1 MFFGLT
7 NHYKNYYVQHHA
19 KSKLC
24 NSWAI
29 YCNYTIITLYK
40 KYIHLNK
47 NNFIWLFYVNMI
59 KWLFK
64 VDNWSSRHK
73 FVRLLEEEIKLLI
86 KSDFAGLKKLLLT
99 SLLMLSLYICI
110 LKTFV
115 FWRLWHMY
123 KITENYMFLKS
134 KHETLFL
141 HTVFHHKTLY
151 LLVFLHRNN
160 FTQCLISAYTFIFL
174 FFLWHYFFFS
184 DSAKSQPTSQIF

>member
-99 SLLMLSLYICI
+99 SLLMLSLYI
-110 LKTFV
+110 
-115 FWRLWHMY
+115 Y
-123 KITENYMFLKS
+123 S
-134 KHETLFL
+134 KL
-141 HTVFHHKTLY
+141 
-151 LLVFLHRNN
+151 
-160 FTQCLISAYTFIFL
+160 L
-174 FFLWHYFFFS
+174 FFEDFGTCTKSPKIICFEKVNMKHFFYIQYFIIKLS
-184 DSAKSQPTSQIF
+184 IF

>member
-59 KWLFK
+59 KWLCK

-99 SLLMLSLYICI
+99 SLLMLSLYTVYTQNFCF
-110 LKTFV
+110 LKTLAHVQNHRKLYV
-115 FWRLWHMY
+115 F
-123 KITENYMFLKS
+123 KK
-134 KHETLFL
+134 
-141 HTVFHHKTLY
+141 
-151 LLVFLHRNN
+151 
-160 FTQCLISAYTFIFL
+160 
-174 FFLWHYFFFS
+174 
-184 DSAKSQPTSQIF
+184 

>member
-47 NNFIWLFYVNMI
+47 NNFDTN
-59 KWLFK
+59 
-64 VDNWSSRHK
+64 

-99 SLLMLSLYICI
+99 SLLMLSLYI
-110 LKTFV
+110 
-115 FWRLWHMY
+115 Y
-123 KITENYMFLKS
+123 S
-134 KHETLFL
+134 KL
-141 HTVFHHKTLY
+141 
-151 LLVFLHRNN
+151 
-160 FTQCLISAYTFIFL
+160 L
-174 FFLWHYFFFS
+174 FFEDFGTCT
-184 DSAKSQPTSQIF
+184 KSPKVICF